1 MTEPAAGPE
10 FARYVSVHAIVADAA
25 RAASWYCDVFGAE
38 ERTRITLPDGRLID
52 VQLWLG
58 TSTLVLADEF
68 PEHGVLAPVNP
79 SVVLYLHV
87 EDIDTMWSRALAA
100 GAEVVRPLQ
109 DAVWGERE
117 GQITD
122 PFGHRW
128 GLTQHLRD
136 VPAEEKARAVAE
148 AFGM

>member
-1 MTEPAAGPE
+1 M
-10 FARYVSVHAIVADAA
+10 HAIVADAA
-25 RAASWYCDVFGAE
+25 RAATWYCDVFGAE
-38 ERTRITLPDGRLID
+38 ERGRITLPDGRLID
-52 VQLWLG
+52 VQLRLG
-58 TSTLVLADEF
+58 TSMLVLADEF
-68 PEHGVLAPVNP
+68 PEHGALAPVDP

-87 EDIDTMWSRALAA
+87 EDVDAVWSRALAA
-100 GAEVVRPLQ
+100 GAEIVRPLQ
-109 DAVWGERE
+109 DAVWGERD

-136 VPAEEKARAVAE
+136 VPAEEKSRAVAE